1 MSFVNFFAIND
12 YNDIAKGILFAIYE
26 IFWKIVYAIGNLI
39 DVITGLFY
47 KLVGIDYLGSGSE
60 TLVEEQDLL
69 SKLFNQNIVSDLF
82 LFMMITAVT
91 LMMVFGAVAVI
102 KQNYFSK
109 EEARSTAGVLKNFA
123 LAAIFLM
130 CLAPLALFALSTITT
145 ITSGLANVFS
155 DNTNTSLADLLFN
168 SSFTG
173 NPIEAYNTINSTE
186 ITSWMEMENGF
197 LFSLDYGT
205 VETGVTFNWYVYILG
220 AGIVLYN
227 LIVIVIRLIKRIFN
241 IIILYLTGPL
251 YVARMVDDGGVKF
264 KEWKNKIFPELM
276 HVVGTVLMFMLVVS
290 FVGVISDME
299 LITVTTIEDPTL
311 GIVSNASDTVLLINN
326 IARILLIVA
335 GVSVA
340 KDAGELLGNVFKSS
354 NEESVS
360 LLEGIFNRLGPK
372 EYKETTETKTSAP
385 RTRVITKSTTSTRR
399 VINYNEV
406 VPSSSMSGGSGNV
419 NVVNNSKNN
428 FNANVQNVDR
438 RISNIENRTNVSI
451 SEKGRTN
458 DYGVKTGS
466 YKAVNENTSDKFK
479 ASDILS
485 QKLTNDFRK
494 ETDSIRSEWGFMKNS
509 NSEQSKQV
517 VKDFET
523 ASKDFD
529 SSIKSGEPAKI
540 KDSMTKY
547 VEAYKKEEK
556 VAKEGYKDFAGKS
569 TKLSNDLSA
578 KQQIELRNIS
588 NAYRKAQ
595 VDYGKT
601 ARKLSEVS
609 KGNMSAADALR
620 VKEKA
625 DKQREKLMSASSKA
639 NDFYNNQK
647 KGV

>member
-123 LAAIFLM
+123 LAAILLM

-197 LFSLDYGT
+197 LFALDYGT

-639 NDFYNNQK
+639 NEFYNNQK

>member
-109 EEARSTAGVLKNFA
+109 EEARSTAGILKNFA

-197 LFSLDYGT
+197 LFALDYGT

-569 TKLSNDLSA
+569 AKLSNDLSA

-620 VKEKA
+620 IKEKA